1 MPRTDLT
8 VEQMDFDTGL
18 DPTKNAADAT
28 NDHSFTNTGG
38 DVFLYIENGGTGAC
52 NVTMLTPQ
60 TITSANLTVED
71 RVYTIGAGA
80 DLFLGPFPTSTY
92 NQTDGKVYFD
102 LDVDTSVTI
111 AVVQHGPSS

>member
-1 MPRTDLT
+1 MARTELT
-8 VEQMDFDTGL
+8 VEQMDFNTGL
-18 DPTKNAADAT
+18 DPTKNAADAA
-28 NDHSFTNTGG
+28 NNHEFVNTGG
-38 DVFLYIENGGTGAC
+38 DVFLYIENGGTGAS
-52 NVTMLTPQ
+52 VTTVLTPQ

-71 RVYTIGAGA
+71 RTYSVGAGA

-102 LDVDTSVTI
+102 IDVDTSVTI